1 MITKKTIHQLRPKRV
16 ARIRAVVIG
25 SSDRPRVCL
34 YRSNTMLYGQCVDDA
49 IGKTMTTHRIKGKNK
64 EAGTALGT
72 ELAKKMQALGVS
84 KAVFDRS
91 GYKYHGV
98 VKAVAEALREG
109 GITI

>member
-1 MITKKTIHQLRPKRV
+1 MITKKTIRQLRSKRV

-25 SSDRPRVCL
+25 SSERPRICV
-34 YRSNTMLYGQCVDDA
+34 YRSHMMVYGQCINDET
-49 IGKTMTTHRIKGKNK
+49 GKTMTTHRVKGKNV
-64 EAGTALGT
+64 EAGKTLGI
-72 ELAKKMQALGVS
+72 ELAKKITALGVT

-98 VKAVAEALREG
+98 VKAIAEALREG